1 MLRFQLT
8 CRVKTPHFDI
18 DWDIND
24 DTQLLL
30 GIYEHGYGNWDL
42 IKTDPDLKLSEKV
55 RCFLTVKRA
64 VSTMCKFALLDLK
77 YPVVFMCRFS

>member
-1 MLRFQLT
+1 MFSRFQLT
-8 CRVKTPHFDI
+8 CRVKTPHFDVE
-18 DWDIND
+18 WDIHD

-55 RCFLTVKRA
+55 HRVLLLTVKR
-64 VSTMCKFALLDLK
+64 VTSMMCKLA
-77 YPVVFMCRFS
+77 

>member
-1 MLRFQLT
+1 MARFQLT
-8 CRVKTPHFDI
+8 SRVKTPHFDV

-30 GIYEHGYGNWDL
+30 GIFEHGYSNWDL

-55 RCFLTVKRA
+55 QSPFLA
-64 VSTMCKFALLDLK
+64 MNVSKI
-77 YPVVFMCRFS
+77 PGR